1 MVDVN
6 FPTFVTFKTYKLAT
20 SMSGT
25 GKETTELQ
33 AFKTV
38 LYHSVVILALPV
50 ISFFTSKIFLF
61 DGILGLNNVPSSV
74 YSAGVAVIVLHI
86 ALGVFI
92 YRAYFD
98 DRSKTPAIKRD

>member
-1 MVDVN
+1 
-6 FPTFVTFKTYKLAT
+6 
-20 SMSGT
+20 MSGT
-25 GKETTELQ
+25 KEITELQ

-50 ISFFTSKIFLF
+50 IAFFTSKVFLF
-61 DGILGLNNVPSSV
+61 DGLLGLNNVPSNV

-98 DRSKTPAIKRD
+98 DRSRISTVKID

>member
-1 MVDVN
+1 
-6 FPTFVTFKTYKLAT
+6 
-20 SMSGT
+20 MSGT

>member
-1 MVDVN
+1 
-6 FPTFVTFKTYKLAT
+6 
-20 SMSGT
+20 MSGT
-25 GKETTELQ
+25 KEVTELQ

-50 ISFFTSKIFLF
+50 IAFFTSKIFLF
-61 DGILGLNNVPSSV
+61 DGILGLNNVSSNV

-98 DRSKTPAIKRD
+98 DRSRTPVDKRD

>member
-1 MVDVN
+1 MSGSKEM
-6 FPTFVTFKTYKLAT
+6 TELQTFKTV
-20 SMSGT
+20 
-25 GKETTELQ
+25 
-33 AFKTV
+33 F
-38 LYHSVVILALPV
+38 YHSVVILALPV

-61 DGILGLNNVPSSV
+61 DGILGLNNVPSNV

-98 DRSKTPAIKRD
+98 ERSKVPTVKID

>member
-1 MVDVN
+1 
-6 FPTFVTFKTYKLAT
+6 
-20 SMSGT
+20 MSGT
-25 GKETTELQ
+25 KEITELQ

-50 ISFFTSKIFLF
+50 IAFFTSKVFLF
-61 DGILGLNNVPSSV
+61 DGLLGLNNVPSNV

-98 DRSKTPAIKRD
+98 DRSRISAVKID